1 MSLIKRAADTAY
13 AFRFIRMLVMKW
25 KDWDAYKLGIID
37 SKGKRVREVKLDTDE
52 KKGAWTYFIRLCAN
66 IKRLLQKVPGGGSAL
81 GSLAGALFLV
91 KENYG
96 VREKQIEKVLR
107 KLNID
112 SSDFLNESSQW
123 FLLDD
128 KQLSPGRYRV
138 RESKILNSSFE
149 EMVFEKDPIKVEED
163 CYPVGNIFGI
173 DIYEVTHSRT
183 NQKIYVNTNE
193 IYK

>member
-1 MSLIKRAADTAY
+1 MPLIKRAADTAY

-37 SKGKRVREVKLDTDE
+37 SKGKRIREVKLDTDE

-96 VREKQIEKVLR
+96 VREKQIEKALR

-138 RESKILNSSFE
+138 RENKILNSSFE

-173 DIYEVTHSRT
+173 DIYEVTHART

>member
-1 MSLIKRAADTAY
+1 MPLIKRAADTAY

-37 SKGKRVREVKLDTDE
+37 SKGKRIREVKLDTDE

-96 VREKQIEKVLR
+96 VREKQIEKALK

-173 DIYEVTHSRT
+173 DIYEVTHART

>member
-1 MSLIKRAADTAY
+1 MPLIKRAADTAY

-96 VREKQIEKVLR
+96 VREKQIEKALR

-138 RESKILNSSFE
+138 RENKILNSSFE

-163 CYPVGNIFGI
+163 CYPVGSIFGI
-173 DIYEVTHSRT
+173 DIYEVTHART

>member
-1 MSLIKRAADTAY
+1 MPLIKRAADTAY

-37 SKGKRVREVKLDTDE
+37 SKGKRIREVKLDTDE

-96 VREKQIEKVLR
+96 VREKQIEKALR

-138 RESKILNSSFE
+138 RENKILNSSFE

-163 CYPVGNIFGI
+163 CYPVGSIFGI
-173 DIYEVTHSRT
+173 DIYEVTHART

>member
-1 MSLIKRAADTAY
+1 MPLIKRAADTAY

-37 SKGKRVREVKLDTDE
+37 SKGKRIREVKLDTDE

-96 VREKQIEKVLR
+96 VREKQIEKALK

-138 RESKILNSSFE
+138 KESKILNSSFE

-173 DIYEVTHSRT
+173 DIYEVTHART